1 MNKNTVHVNI
11 PQQSDSNSIIF
22 TNYSLKINGYGF
34 KFILFI
40 LFVIYYVIF
49 FSGYLGGRGKYFAI
63 TPFTND
69 KFRSFFIQF

>member
-40 LFVIYYVIF
+40 LFVIYYVNF
-49 FSGYLGGRGKYFAI
+49 CFGLFRG
-63 TPFTND
+63 
-69 KFRSFFIQF
+69 